1 MTAWQTLFH
10 CYYVSHPMFLLHA
23 LLCITWH
30 ILLPAVL
37 LPAVKCSMW
46 RFLKNFCKLSDTEIC
61 FVWHLFCPH
70 LFCLQVFTSI
80 LAVALLP
87 LAESY
92 SSFQDSIPNGR
103 NVLNPCNQI
112 PWPGV
117 GHRAIQGGGQ
127 KNLFGAVGVFVVLYQ
142 VFKSLSFSAPFFL
155 YPLCLSFYCF
165 SCRRVKVEY

>member
-1 MTAWQTLFH
+1 MPFH
-10 CYYVSHPMFLLHA
+10 DCVTNSVSL
-23 LLCITWH
+23 LLCIPSSVFIARGIVRHVTH
-30 ILLPAVL
+30 FIARCLAACCEMLYVE
-37 LPAVKCSMW
+37 
-46 RFLKNFCKLSDTEIC
+46 FFKNFCKLSDTEIC

-103 NVLNPCNQI
+103 NVLNPCNQM

-127 KNLFGAVGVFVVLYQ
+127 KNLFGDVGVFVVLYQ
-142 VFKSLSFSAPFFL
+142 VFKSLSFSFPPPPFLFVPPLSLFL
-155 YPLCLSFYCF
+155 LL
-165 SCRRVKVEY
+165 